1 MTRKKKRRCGAC
13 GERGHN
19 VRTCPNAT
27 YRDKLV
33 LQDLKRHE
41 RVTYTLVTLLNDALI
56 KLGQPGATLGL
67 DENKQVFIEGQPEL
81 TSFEALAVVKFILG
95 RGGEGE

>member
-1 MTRKKKRRCGAC
+1 MARKKKRRCGAC
-13 GERGHN
+13 GELGHN

-56 KLGQPGATLGL
+56 RLGQPSATLGL
-67 DENKQVFIEGQPEL
+67 DDKKKVFIEGQPEL
-81 TSFEALAVVKFILG
+81 TEFEALAVVRFLLG
-95 RGGEGE
+95 RGEETQ

>member
-1 MTRKKKRRCGAC
+1 MTTKRKRKCGAC
-13 GERGHN
+13 GQRGHN

-41 RVTYTLVTLLNDALI
+41 RVTYTLVTLLNEALAR
-56 KLGQPGATLGL
+56 LGYDVRLGL
-67 DENKQVFIEGQPEL
+67 DENKEVFIATQPEL
-81 TSFEALAVVKFILG
+81 ISFEALAVVRFLLG
-95 RGGEGE
+95 RGE

>member
-1 MTRKKKRRCGAC
+1 MTTKRKRKCGAC
-13 GERGHN
+13 GQRGHN

-67 DENKQVFIEGQPEL
+67 DDKKKVFIEGQPEL
-81 TSFEALAVVKFILG
+81 TEFEALAVVRFLLG
-95 RGGEGE
+95 RGE

>member
-1 MTRKKKRRCGAC
+1 MTRKKKRKCGAC

-41 RVTYTLVTLLNDALI
+41 RVTYTLVTLLNGALAG
-56 KLGQPGATLGL
+56 LGHDVRLGL
-67 DENKQVFIEGQPEL
+67 DENKEVFIATQPEL
-81 TSFEALAVVKFILG
+81 TSFEALAVVKFVLG
-95 RGGEGE
+95 GT